1 MRLRLPPVIVP
12 NPARQVGIGLAL
24 VTFLIGLYFLTFN
37 GAPISTDEL
46 FLLDATESLARRGD
60 MRMNFLNDVHAPQLL
75 AQVKPPVADV
85 EPLQPVLAVPLFRLA
100 EVLPGIG
107 LAHTVWLFN
116 LLVTA
121 LTAGVLFAY
130 GMALDYRPRAAAI
143 VALLYGVGTIAWPY
157 SRTFFREPLFT
168 LLALLSVLLT
178 LRLRHALT
186 AGERPVGLAIALIIA
201 FAGALFS
208 KEATFLLL
216 PALVTQAIPDRLAS
230 GLAARRA
237 VITLLVVAALI
248 AALLVIAVSAE
259 ALFGVETVRWAA
271 GNRLEQVR
279 RNLTQAG
286 EGVLGYLFSP
296 GRSLWVYSPVLLAGF
311 FGWPWLVRQRRLR
324 EIAVPLVML
333 ASFVVGDALVRGEEW
348 YGGTGWG
355 PRYLVAVTPF
365 LALWL
370 LPVVER
376 MLAPDASRAGRVA
389 LVALAI
395 VSVGVQVVAVLV
407 PVDSYY
413 ALLARQD
420 PPIIPWQE
428 GAWSVRWSPLW
439 VSIDLL
445 GAQRPALLAA
455 RATGQAW
462 VLPALAVLLMALA
475 LGTLVWWLRRR
486 SGTPQAV
493 FLTVAGLAL
502 GTVLALGGGLVA
514 ARHDPHYRGDFEPL
528 RALLAGLEPQL
539 RPDDVVVLSDNAYR
553 GFFMNYYKQRA
564 PMVLTLPYSPG
575 KRTSPEAVPSVVSND
590 PDALIHPSNALILAD
605 LAQRHDRLWL
615 ITDSSPFVP
624 WANRPVEQY
633 LARHFFPVN
642 EVSGGDL
649 ARAVLF
655 DLTAAPP
662 PSAATWPEQRLDA
675 QFGAGLRLVGADLP
689 AGRAMARGRNLP
701 VSLLWEASGPI
712 AQDYTVALLLIA
724 PDGSVAAQRD
734 SFPVNAFE
742 PTSTWRA
749 GSLHRDNH
757 AIAISSGTPPG
768 TYALWAVVY
777 DWRTPDARLPVTN
790 ADGEVS
796 DHALLAEIT
805 VE

>member
-1 MRLRLPPVIVP
+1 MRLLPVIVP

-24 VTFLIGLYFLTFN
+24 VAFLVGLYFLTFH

-60 MRMNFLNDVHAPQLL
+60 MRMNFLNDVQSPQLL
-75 AQVKPPVADV
+75 AQVKPPIADV
-85 EPLQPVLAVPLFRLA
+85 EPLQPLLAVPLFRLA
-100 EVLPGIG
+100 EALPGIG

-116 LLVTA
+116 LLITA

-143 VALLYGVGTIAWPY
+143 VALMYGVGTIAWPY

-178 LRLRHALT
+178 LRLRHALRE
-186 AGERPVGLAIALIIA
+186 GDRPVGLVIALVVA

-216 PALVTQAIPDRLAS
+216 PALVAQAIPDRLAS
-230 GLAARRA
+230 GLAARRT
-237 VITLLVVAALI
+237 VITLLVVAVVI
-248 AALLVIAVSAE
+248 AALLVIAVSAD

-279 RNLTQAG
+279 ANLTQSG

-296 GRSLWVYSPVLLAGF
+296 GRSLWVYSPILLAGF
-311 FGWPWLVRQRRLR
+311 FGWLRLVRQKRLR

-333 ASFVVGDALVRGEEW
+333 ASFVVGYALVRGEEW

-355 PRYLVAVTPF
+355 PRYLVAATPF

-376 MLAPDASRAGRVA
+376 LLEPGASRIGRLA

-395 VSVGVQVVAVLV
+395 ISAGVQIVAVLV

-413 ALLARQD
+413 ELLARQD
-420 PPIIPWQE
+420 PPVIPWQE

-439 VSIDLL
+439 VSLDLL
-445 GAQRPALLAA
+445 GAQTPDLLAV
-455 RATGQAW
+455 RAVGRAW
-462 VLPALAVLLMALA
+462 MLPALAVLLMALA
-475 LGTLVWWLRRR
+475 LVALAWWLRRR

-493 FLTVAGLAL
+493 IVTAAGLAL
-502 GTVLALGGGLVA
+502 GTALVLGGGLAA
-514 ARHDPHYRGDFEPL
+514 ARHDPRYRGDFEPL
-528 RALLAGLEPQL
+528 RALLARLAPEL
-539 RPDDVVVLSDNAYR
+539 RPDDVIVLSDNAYR
-553 GFFMNYYKQRA
+553 AFFMNYYKQRA

-575 KRTSPEAVPSVVSND
+575 KRTSPEAVPLVVSND
-590 PDALIHPSNALILAD
+590 PDALVHPSNTLILAD
-605 LAQRHDRLWL
+605 LAGRYDRLWL
-615 ITDSSPFVP
+615 VTDSSPFVA
-624 WANRPVEQY
+624 WANRPVEHY
-633 LARHFFPVN
+633 LARHTFPVR

-662 PSAATWPEQRLDA
+662 PSAALWPEQRIDA
-675 QFGAGLRLVGADLP
+675 RFDAGLRLVGIDLP
-689 AGRAMARGRNLP
+689 RGYTITRGSSLP
-701 VSLLWEASGPI
+701 VSLLWEAVDPI

-734 SFPVNAFE
+734 SFPANAFE

-757 AIAISSGTPPG
+757 AIAIPPGTPPG

-777 DWRTPDARLPVTN
+777 DWRAPDTRLTVTG
-790 ADGEVS
+790 ADGAVS

>member
-1 MRLRLPPVIVP
+1 M
-12 NPARQVGIGLAL
+12 
-24 VTFLIGLYFLTFN
+24 
-37 GAPISTDEL
+37 
-46 FLLDATESLARRGD
+46 
-60 MRMNFLNDVHAPQLL
+60 
-75 AQVKPPVADV
+75 
-85 EPLQPVLAVPLFRLA
+85 
-100 EVLPGIG
+100 
-107 LAHTVWLFN
+107 
-116 LLVTA
+116 
-121 LTAGVLFAY
+121 
-130 GMALDYRPRAAAI
+130 
-143 VALLYGVGTIAWPY
+143 
-157 SRTFFREPLFT
+157 
-168 LLALLSVLLT
+168 
-178 LRLRHALT
+178 
-186 AGERPVGLAIALIIA
+186 
-201 FAGALFS
+201 
-208 KEATFLLL
+208 
-216 PALVTQAIPDRLAS
+216 
-230 GLAARRA
+230 
-237 VITLLVVAALI
+237 ITLLVVAALI

-333 ASFVVGDALVRGEEW
+333 ASFVVGYALVRGEEW

-439 VSIDLL
+439 CRSTCSARSARSAG
-445 GAQRPALLAA
+445 GAGDGA
-455 RATGQAW
+455 GV

-486 SGTPQAV
+486 SGTPQA
-493 FLTVAGLAL
+493 FSDGGRAGAGDGVSPGR
-502 GTVLALGGGLVA
+502 GTGA
-514 ARHDPHYRGDFEPL
+514 ARHDPTLPGRFEPL

-796 DHALLAEIT
+796 DHALLAEIGGMT
-805 VE
+805 AVSG